1 VVTRVSVSP
10 ELYSWAIARSRTSPD
25 ALASKFPK
33 LELWMTSPD
42 QMPTLKQLEKFA
54 NATHAPLGYL
64 LLAEPPS
71 EELPVADY
79 RTIANTPM
87 GNPSANL
94 LETIYLCEQ
103 RQDWYRDY
111 ARTNGEAPIPFVGT
125 VTESSDPVFA
135 AESMRELLGF
145 GLAERSRFGS
155 WTDAIARLSESAE
168 DAGLLVMISGV
179 VGSDNHRP
187 LDPEEFRGF
196 SLVDEYAPTIFING
210 ADTKAAQIF
219 TLAHELAHIW
229 LGKPSLDDASVAF
242 RSSTGTER
250 WCNQVAAELLVPMS
264 AFLEQFDVRAQ
275 LTDELRRLARI
286 FRVSTL
292 VILRRV
298 FDGDRMTWDEY
309 EAAYRRELRRVMRY
323 AEEHGGSG
331 GNFYNTTPVRA
342 SKRFTRAV
350 IESAHE
356 GQTMYV
362 EATRLLGFKKLKTF
376 DQLGERLGVG

>member
-1 VVTRVSVSP
+1 MVTRVSVSP
-10 ELYSWAIARSRTSPD
+10 ELYSWAIARSRTSLD
-25 ALASKFPK
+25 VLESKFPK
-33 LELWMTSPD
+33 LALWTSGD
-42 QMPTLKQLEKFA
+42 ENPTLKQLEKFA

-71 EELPVADY
+71 EGLPVADY
-79 RTIANTPM
+79 RTIANTPL
-87 GNPSANL
+87 GKPSANL
-94 LETIYLCEQ
+94 FETIYLCEQ
-103 RQDWYRDY
+103 RQDWYREF
-111 ARTNGEAPIPFVGT
+111 ARTNGDAPIPFVGSLS
-125 VTESSDPVFA
+125 ESLDPKAA

-145 GLAERSRFGS
+145 GLAERTRFRS
-155 WTDAIARLSESAE
+155 WTEAISRLSESAE
-168 DAGLLVMISGV
+168 DAGLLIMISGV

-250 WCNQVAAELLVPMS
+250 WCNQVAAELLVPMD
-264 AFLEQFDVRAQ
+264 AFLERLDTHAP
-275 LTDELRRLARI
+275 LTDELKRMAGI

-292 VILRRV
+292 VILRRI
-298 FDGDRMTWDEY
+298 FDANRMTWDEY
-309 EAAYRRELRRVMRY
+309 EAAYRRELRRVMHY

-350 IESAHE
+350 IESARE

-362 EATRLLGFKKLKTF
+362 EATRLLGFKNLKTF
-376 DQLGERLGVG
+376 DRLGERLGVG

>member
-1 VVTRVSVSP
+1 MS
-10 ELYSWAIARSRTSPD
+10 
-25 ALASKFPK
+25 
-33 LELWMTSPD
+33 
-42 QMPTLKQLEKFA
+42 
-54 NATHAPLGYL
+54 
-64 LLAEPPS
+64 
-71 EELPVADY
+71 
-79 RTIANTPM
+79 
-87 GNPSANL
+87 
-94 LETIYLCEQ
+94 
-103 RQDWYRDY
+103 
-111 ARTNGEAPIPFVGT
+111 
-125 VTESSDPVFA
+125 A

-242 RSSTGTER
+242 KSSTGTER

-275 LTDELRRLARI
+275 LTDELMRLARI
-286 FRVSTL
+286 FRSGAL

-298 FDGDRMTWDEY
+298 LLDKNSNDVGTEL
-309 EAAYRRELRRVMRY
+309 RELRTDRSCGAPSV
-323 AEEHGGSG
+323 HGRTRWERGRLLRHDAGS
-331 GNFYNTTPVRA
+331 REQ
-342 SKRFTRAV
+342 RLTRAV
-350 IESAHE
+350 IESTHE
-356 GQTMYV
+356 GQTMFV
-362 EATRLLGFKKLKTF
+362 EATSPPRLQEAQ
-376 DQLGERLGVG
+376 DV